1 MLTTCDSATASAEFV
16 LAYWLVLFVIV
27 YLDTKHYRCG
37 DGKESVSG
45 RVNIAEGQCRG
56 GANEKYLKFPDV
68 VWEKSEHFI
77 FEIEQNAG
85 FVEFANVHE
94 M

>member
-1 MLTTCDSATASAEFV
+1 
-16 LAYWLVLFVIV
+16 
-27 YLDTKHYRCG
+27 
-37 DGKESVSG
+37 VSG

-56 GANEKYLKFPDV
+56 VANEKYLKFPDV